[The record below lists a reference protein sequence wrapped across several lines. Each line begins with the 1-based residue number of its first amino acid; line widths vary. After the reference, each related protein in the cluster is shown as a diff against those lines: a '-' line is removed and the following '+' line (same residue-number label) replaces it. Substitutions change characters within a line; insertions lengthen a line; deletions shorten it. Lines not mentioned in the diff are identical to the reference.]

1 MNVRNLVAHPRF
13 LSRVL
18 LVDAVATGA
27 TAALLLVGAGFL
39 QPLLDLPA
47 ALLRG
52 AGLFLVPFVAWVAAM
67 SRMPE
72 VPPRA
77 MAAVVAINAA
87 WVVASVWLVVAGPFR
102 PNGFGIAFVLVQ
114 AFAVAVFADLGWFG
128 LRAARRAHTAIP
140 GRYANSREGR
150 V

>member
-1 MNVRNLVAHPRF
+1 MTFRNLIAHPRF

-27 TAALLLVGAGFL
+27 TAALLLAGAELL
-39 QPLLDLPA
+39 QPLLQLPA

-52 AGLFLVPFVAWVAAM
+52 AGLFLVPFVVWVAAM
-67 SRMPE
+67 SRMAR

-87 WVVASVWLVVAGPFR
+87 WVVASVWLVAGGPYQ
-102 PNGFGIAFVLVQ
+102 PNVLGIAFVLVQ
-114 AFAVAVFADLGWFG
+114 AAAVAVFADLGWFG
-128 LRAARRAHTAIP
+128 LRAVRRAQA
-140 GRYANSREGR
+140 
-150 V
+150 

>member
-27 TAALLLVGAGFL
+27 TAILLVLGAEFL
-39 QPLLDLPA
+39 QPLLQLPV

-52 AGLFLVPFVAWVAAM
+52 AGLFLLPFVACVAAL
-67 SRMPE
+67 SRMAQ
-72 VPPRA
+72 VPQRA

-87 WVVASVWLVVAGPFR
+87 WVVASVWLVVGGPFQ
-102 PNGFGIAFVLVQ
+102 PSVLGTAFVLMQ
-114 AFAVAVFADLGWFG
+114 AAVVAIFAELGWFG
-128 LRAARRAHTAIP
+128 LRAARPARA
-140 GRYANSREGR
+140 
-150 V
+150 

>member
-1 MNVRNLVAHPRF
+1 MNIRNLVAHPRF

-27 TAALLLVGAGFL
+27 TAVLLLAGAGFL
-39 QPLLDLPA
+39 EPLLQLPA

-52 AGLFLVPFVAWVAAM
+52 AGLFLVPFVVWVAAM
-67 SRMPE
+67 SRMAR

-87 WVVASVWLVVAGPFR
+87 WVVASVWLVAGGPYQ
-102 PNGFGIAFVLVQ
+102 PNVLGIAFVLVQ
-114 AFAVAVFADLGWFG
+114 AAAVAVFADLGWFG
-128 LRAARRAHTAIP
+128 LRAVRRAQA
-140 GRYANSREGR
+140 
-150 V
+150 

>member
-27 TAALLLVGAGFL
+27 TAILLVLGAEFL
-39 QPLLDLPA
+39 QPLLQLPV

-52 AGLFLVPFVAWVAAM
+52 AGLFLLPFVACVAAL
-67 SRMPE
+67 SRMAQ

-77 MAAVVAINAA
+77 MAAVVAINVA
-87 WVVASVWLVVAGPFR
+87 WVVASVWLVVGGPFQ
-102 PNGFGIAFVLVQ
+102 PSVLGTAFVLMQ
-114 AFAVAVFADLGWFG
+114 AAVVAIFADLGWFG
-128 LRAARRAHTAIP
+128 LRAARRAHA
-140 GRYANSREGR
+140 
-150 V
+150 